1 MNNHYK
7 TDLVA
12 AIGAWLTMSFLF
24 MAFLFIHIILGVI
37 IGAFSGWL
45 LSFTF
50 LGTWIIDGLNIFGI
64 KSTPDMLHKIGAAGG
79 FIAGFFK
86 FSISH
91 RERK

>member
-1 MNNHYK
+1 M
-7 TDLVA
+7 VA

-37 IGAFSGWL
+37 IGAFTGWL